1 MARLSFTSQKID
13 EILVNGNKLSQGTA
27 GQILEAD
34 GNGSVEWN
42 KKIIISNVD
51 IGVGAPLESGTL
63 YFVFKEEEQV

>member
-42 KKIIISNVD
+42 KKIILSPVD

-63 YFVFKEEEQV
+63 YFVFQEEE